1 VEQAAVG
8 LDLDLRA
15 TADGGVEVLLGGR
28 RLDTRV
34 RLPRVSEITSQ
45 TSSYPAVRRIM
56 VSLQRQFA
64 QQRGAVM
71 EGRDIGTK
79 VFPDTPHK
87 FFLTAPL
94 EVRVQRRIEQLET
107 AGKKGLSIAAIEA
120 EVAERDARDTQR
132 RESPLRMDASYTV
145 IDTADMSAQEAV
157 DLIVE
162 NVVRS
167 RQTPGDDC

>member
-1 VEQAAVG
+1 
-8 LDLDLRA
+8 
-15 TADGGVEVLLGGR
+15 
-28 RLDTRV
+28 
-34 RLPRVSEITSQ
+34 
-45 TSSYPAVRRIM
+45 M

-94 EVRVQRRIEQLET
+94 EVRVQRRIEQLEK

-132 RESPLRMDASYTV
+132 RESPLRMDTSYTV

-162 NVVRS
+162 KVGRS
-167 RQTPGDDC
+167 RQSPGDDC